1 MPIVT
6 PTELIRGIQRD
17 MTRIITWQ
25 RLAQGTVTECEGI
38 LTDLEHEI
46 ELLPLDRVALRRR
59 AELMRDTRRRRRKAK
74 DELETLTEICRTL
87 EKLGAVRAVDE
98 AVRAAE
104 QADRNRDK
112 RQYKPRVRPE
122 AAAVNRKKEG

>member
-1 MPIVT
+1 MPTVT

-112 RQYKPRVRPE
+112 RQYKPRMRPE
-122 AAAVNRKKEG
+122 AAAVNHTKEG